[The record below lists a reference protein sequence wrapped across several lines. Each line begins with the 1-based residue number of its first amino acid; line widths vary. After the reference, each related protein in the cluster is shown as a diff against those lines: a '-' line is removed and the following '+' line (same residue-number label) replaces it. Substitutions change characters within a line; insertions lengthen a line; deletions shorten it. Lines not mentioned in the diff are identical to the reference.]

1 MDCEMPGMDG
11 YQAVAEIRR
20 REGNTRHTVI
30 IALTAHAT
38 EGDRAR
44 CLDAGMDDYLS
55 KPVKLN
61 SLAEMLD
68 TWARDNLDH
77 ILTSQL

>member
-1 MDCEMPGMDG
+1 
-11 YQAVAEIRR
+11 
-20 REGNTRHTVI
+20 
-30 IALTAHAT
+30 
-38 EGDRAR
+38 
-44 CLDAGMDDYLS
+44 MDDYLS

-77 ILTSQL
+77 TLTSQL